1 MHSEGQEPGVAG
13 APGAGDP
20 ARPLAELRGA
30 PRFTLLLRVAKLVV
44 DGREQFCVIRDASA
58 TGLKVKLFGS
68 LAPHRALT
76 VELANGDRHDAQCV
90 WTAGE
95 HAGLRF
101 LAPIALERLIDEARD
116 AGPRRQVRLRI
127 TLGGVLYSGGEAVSV
142 TFCDISQQG
151 AAFDSEKWLLLN
163 ELVKIETEVLPPVFA
178 KVRWR
183 DHPRYGVIFEQTF
196 QLEDLA
202 RRCAG
207 LPAPQI
213 AGVGLSAAHP
223 AAKPA
228 AGHHAA
234 PHSAQSHRAAPNSGT
249 GTSG

>member
-1 MHSEGQEPGVAG
+1 MHSEGQERGAAG
-13 APGAGDP
+13 LPGASDP
-20 ARPLAELRGA
+20 VRPLADLRGA

-58 TGLKVKLFGS
+58 TGLKVRLFGP
-68 LAPHRALT
+68 LAPHGALA

-90 WTAGE
+90 WTAGD

-127 TLGGVLYSGGEAVSV
+127 TLGGMLHSGGEAVPV
-142 TFCDISQQG
+142 AICDISQQG
-151 AAFDSEKWLLLN
+151 AALDSEKWLMLN

-207 LPAPQI
+207 LPAPRVPG
-213 AGVGLSAAHP
+213 AGLATPHPATKLVVGHP
-223 AAKPA
+223 AA
-228 AGHHAA
+228 
-234 PHSAQSHRAAPNSGT
+234 QHRDVPDTGT
-249 GTSG
+249 GASG